1 MLGGPPGVGGDGHIE
16 GAAWSS
22 LDNFKVAPPEID
34 RDVPMAVHCKGKYRR
49 MIACSLLQRA
59 VFQNVVNVIEAS
71 TRGRKPNFLWLRRPC
86 VRVPGI
92 GRNLEPSRW

>member
-1 MLGGPPGVGGDGHIE
+1 MGADGHIE
-16 GAAWSS
+16 GGSWWP

-34 RDVPMAVHCKGKYRR
+34 RDVPMAVHKGKYRS

-71 TRGRKPNFLWLRRPC
+71 TRGRKPNFLWLRRPSIR
-86 VRVPGI
+86 VR
-92 GRNLEPSRW
+92 RNLERSRW